1 MSSALSLDVELQP
14 DWRNVTRASEAAAL
28 LVLSTYGD
36 SDLYDAVA
44 MISAELLENALKYAD
59 PQKLIRMT
67 IADDP
72 GSIVVAV
79 TNAVVQPEE
88 IQRLATRLEWLRQQ
102 PDPATAWAE
111 ALMLATTSRT
121 TSERPGLGIL
131 RIAYEGCSHVDYDI
145 SEPGTLTV
153 RASMT
158 KTATTTD

>member
-1 MSSALSLDVELQP
+1 MSASISLDVELQP

-28 LVLSTYGD
+28 LVLGTYGD
-36 SDLYDAVA
+36 SDLYDAIA

-79 TNAVVQPEE
+79 TNAVVHPDEV
-88 IQRLATRLEWLRQQ
+88 QRLASRLDWLRQQ

-111 ALMLATTSRT
+111 ALMLATTSQQ
-121 TSERPGLGIL
+121 SADRPGLGIL
-131 RIAYEGCSHVDYDI
+131 RIAYEGGSNIDYDI

-153 RASMT
+153 RASMN
-158 KTATTTD
+158 KVPANE